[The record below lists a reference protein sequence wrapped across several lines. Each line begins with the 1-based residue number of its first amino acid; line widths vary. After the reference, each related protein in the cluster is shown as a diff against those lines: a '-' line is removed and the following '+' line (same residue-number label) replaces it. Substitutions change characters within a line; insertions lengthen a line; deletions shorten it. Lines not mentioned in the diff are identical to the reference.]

1 MGIPVAACG
10 AKRTERTD
18 KYMGTLKKPQG
29 LLDSQ
34 TQGTDSAATMRT
46 VLVFGASGAVGGFLL
61 PQLCI
66 HYKVLPVSRAERSAT
81 YSP

>member
-18 KYMGTLKKPQG
+18 KYMGTLEKPQG
-29 LLDSQ
+29 LLDSPAQ
-34 TQGTDSAATMRT
+34 RTDSAATMRT

-61 PQLCI
+61 PLLRT
-66 HYKVLPVSRAERSAT
+66 HYKVLPVSRGE
-81 YSP
+81 